1 MTPLARKSPH
11 VGGAVWTRAPA
22 TSSRQI
28 RVHGERFF
36 GDGDDTEQEED
47 DDDDDGAKE
56 DEKEEAADGPP
67 KKRWRKE
74 DPGSDSKDLD

>member
-1 MTPLARKSPH
+1 MTPPARKNPR

-28 RVHGERFF
+28 GVHGAPNDERFF

-56 DEKEEAADGPP
+56 EDKDNKEGAADEPP
-67 KKRWRKE
+67 KKR
-74 DPGSDSKDLD
+74 